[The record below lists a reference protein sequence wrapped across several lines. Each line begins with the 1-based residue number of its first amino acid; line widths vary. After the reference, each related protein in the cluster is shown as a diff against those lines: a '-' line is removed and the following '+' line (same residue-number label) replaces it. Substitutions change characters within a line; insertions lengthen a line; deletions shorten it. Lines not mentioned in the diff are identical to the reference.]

1 MIVNVAPLLKE
12 SVGARVGYRVAEDP
26 IDPHGEN
33 AGLLDAQVTSIDA
46 EIRAMTKDWLRSR
59 PADGVGRVVSWPRR

>member
-1 MIVNVAPLLKE
+1 MV
-12 SVGARVGYRVAEDP
+12 
-26 IDPHGEN
+26 EN
-33 AGLLDAQVTSIDA
+33 ASNEPEALGQRLLASLEMWEFGVELTELRLRRENPGASDA